1 MQVDIYIREKN
12 GSREIRI
19 PILPERFAFPGGEAT
34 FITTEIM
41 GRGEVAVPSGQE
53 LATYSWES
61 EFPGALRKNDPMIRG
76 KWQDPKTYRS
86 LLEEWKRKGIELN
99 LLITG
104 YPINMDVYCKDFQPD
119 GEGAFG
125 DIYYEVEFIEAR
137 HITVTTTVLETEK
150 RPAASSNT
158 YTIKSGDTLWG
169 ISLKFYGTGTKW
181 KIIYEANKEIIEA
194 TAKKHGKSSSDNG
207 HWIYPGVTLTIPN
220 DSSSESSSSSSSD
233 TEKKPSTKT
242 YNKNYTQKRNTAI
255 DALAHKLKG
264 DTLKKAAMSTKD

>member
-19 PILPERFAFPGGEAT
+19 PILPERFSFPGGEAT

-76 KWQDPKTYRS
+76 TWQDPKNYRS

-104 YPINMDVYCKDFQPD
+104 YPVNMDVYCKDFVPD

-125 DIYYEVEFIEAR
+125 DIFYEVEFIEAR
-137 HITVTTTVLETEK
+137 HITVSTTVLETQTAT
-150 RPAASSNT
+150 RPTTSSNT
-158 YTIKSGDTLWG
+158 YTIKSGDTLWA
-169 ISLKFYGTGTKW
+169 IAVKFYGDGTKW
-181 KIIYEANKEIIEA
+181 QLIYEANKEIIES

-207 HWIYPGVTLTIPN
+207 HWIYPGVTLTIP
-220 DSSSESSSSSSSD
+220 SESSEEEEEEED
-233 TEKKPSTKT
+233 EEPYIYDYKK
-242 YNKNYTQKRNTAI
+242 KRNNAI
-255 DALAHKLKG
+255 ESLAHKLKG
-264 DTLKKAAMSTKD
+264 DTVKQAALHTKD